1 MIVLDE
7 QIQGPSIARPIAAWY
22 TGQVIPLTA
31 LRPHTVIKDDA
42 IETLLRSAS
51 QPTFVTINVSDFW
64 RVVSANSRFAIVCI
78 ELPVFRVLEIPEWLR
93 RLFRLP
99 EFKSKSARMGKV
111 IRLLPNRIEY
121 YESDRHVRVIQW
133 VQ

>member
-22 TGQVIPLTA
+22 VGQVVPISA
-31 LRPHTVIKDDA
+31 LRPRTVIKDDA
-42 IETLLRSAS
+42 IETLLRSAA

-64 RVVSANSRFAIVCI
+64 RVASADSRFAIVCI
-78 ELPVFRVLEIPEWLR
+78 ELPAARVLDIPEWLR
-93 RLFRLP
+93 SLFRLP

-111 IRLLPNRIEY
+111 IRLLPRRIEY
-121 YESDRHVRVIQW
+121 YESTQRLHVI
-133 VQ
+133 